1 MTVVAK
7 KVHLALWL
15 LREIAYTPKTGIKCK
30 LKNIPS
36 PTTLNNKGVKK
47 NPHMGKHARHRKND
61 PIALLAVIMGMTLGQ

>member
-1 MTVVAK
+1 MAV
-7 KVHLALWL
+7 
-15 LREIAYTPKTGIKCK
+15 EGYIAYTPKTGIKCK